1 MNSLSHDSLDT
12 RPAAW
17 SEELR
22 ARLRPLA
29 PRLVFGL
36 RLAASVCLALYIT
49 YALEL
54 QNSFW
59 AATTAA
65 IVCQPNLGTSLQKGR
80 WRIIGTIVGALAMIA
95 LLAVFA
101 QQRYALA
108 LSLAVWCGACGV
120 AVVGLRNFASYA
132 AALAGFTASVVFADT
147 ISDPTSAFFLSLI
160 RVSEICIGIGATVFV
175 ILLTDFGAASRRLA
189 DLLQEAAGQISRGF
203 RATLVAPG
211 EAAGQRER
219 FRDLLRA
226 LGPLHLATDAAI
238 ADSSYLRSRGG
249 NLRRACARLMDA
261 VLAWQEIARVA
272 DVPGAP
278 AEAARA
284 QLDAVLARLD
294 ARTLA
299 ADPERFRVACR
310 AALEAIEAIPP
321 GDRRTTVLLDATR
334 TLAAGLEE
342 MAESIA
348 LLQGAR
354 ATRVQFAPRAVVI
367 GDPLPA
373 ILSGVRVFT
382 AVAGA
387 AAFAIFTAWPQ
398 GPLAIAF
405 VAIATLIFGAA
416 GDQTRALAVDYT
428 IGSVLM
434 AVVGG
439 VLYFGVLPSLSTFA
453 GLATMLVLLMVPIG
467 FMQAGSWHPTLFLA
481 MAVTSLPMLQIG
493 NPIAYDPSA
502 FFNGALTIVGGTAA
516 GLVCFI
522 ILPVL
527 SPQTRARRLLALSVR
542 DVRRL
547 AARARPGDAA
557 RWRALMTRRVEDLPP
572 QASDDEARR
581 LLALFA
587 LGRAIIF
594 LRAALPDEDGQQLVT
609 GACVALADGRPAAA
623 RDACAELAARL
634 DEAAAT
640 PAATQIRAQLA
651 TLIGT
656 LDALA
661 ECLDDTPRQR
671 ARAS

>member
-1 MNSLSHDSLDT
+1 MNSLSHDRLDT
-12 RPAAW
+12 RPAAL

-249 NLRRACARLMDA
+249 NLRRASARLMDA

-272 DVPGAP
+272 DVSGPV
-278 AEAARA
+278 EAARA

-299 ADPERFRVACR
+299 ADPERFRDGCR

-321 GDRRTTVLLDATR
+321 GDRRSTVLLDATR

-527 SPQTRARRLLALSVR
+527 SPQTRTRRLLALSVR

-547 AARARPGDAA
+547 AARARPGDAV

-594 LRAALPDEDGQQLVT
+594 LRAALAGEDAEQFT
-609 GACVALADGRPAAA
+609 SACVALGDGRPAAA

>member
-12 RPAAW
+12 RPAAL

-249 NLRRACARLMDA
+249 NLRRASARLMDA

-272 DVPGAP
+272 DVSGPV
-278 AEAARA
+278 EAARA

-294 ARTLA
+294 ARALA
-299 ADPERFRVACR
+299 ADPERFRDACR

-334 TLAAGLEE
+334 TLAASLEE

-439 VLYFGVLPSLSTFA
+439 VLYFGVLPFLSTFA

-493 NPIAYDPSA
+493 NPLAYDPSA

-527 SPQTRARRLLALSVR
+527 SPQTRTRRLLALSVR

-557 RWRALMTRRVEDLPP
+557 RWRALMTRRAEDLPP

-587 LGRAIIF
+587 LGRTIIF
-594 LRAALPDEDGQQLVT
+594 LRAALAGEDAEQFT
-609 GACVALADGRPAAA
+609 SACVALGDGRPAAA

-640 PAATQIRAQLA
+640 PAATQIRAQIA